1 MNALRWSLG
10 MVLLLLGLPITL
22 VGLLLLEG
30 SYRLQYGA
38 LLGREHFRAAV
49 RRALDRMD

>member
-22 VGLLLLEG
+22 VGLLLLEV
-30 SYRLQYGA
+30 SYRLQYGP
-38 LLGREHFRAAV
+38 LLGRECFRAAV
-49 RRALDRMD
+49 RRALDRID